1 MAAIAEISTL
11 KEWDEEWRCVEDD
24 FQNFKQTKFVE
35 YQKKMD
41 EYHKSQKS
49 CISMVNLIKRKIKDF
64 VQSLARLER
73 QDQTPE
79 SRKKV
84 AELQFRITELKNKL
98 KELEMSLP
106 SSAGSFLRL
115 CLGNIDVSLYQ
126 KKITDSIFHG
136 ILVWYYS
143 TLTLQE
149 HILIANGSRIK
160 GWWVLHHYF
169 SILLSGLLLIWPEG
183 TIYQMFRGQF
193 FVFSCY
199 LSFVQLIQYRYQSGV
214 LYRLRALGVS
224 YGMDV
229 TLDGF
234 HTWMFRGL
242 GFVLPFLIFGYLFQL
257 YNAYTLF
264 VFFHH
269 PSCLEW
275 QVLALSITFFVLFFG
290 NMTTLV
296 YVMRSKYKQTH
307 KIKFPCN

>member
-1 MAAIAEISTL
+1 
-11 KEWDEEWRCVEDD
+11 
-24 FQNFKQTKFVE
+24 
-35 YQKKMD
+35 MD

-126 KKITDSIFHG
+126 KKLEYKDNYETFKLKMTVLCLVFAFSNLYICNYRITDSIFHG

>member
-1 MAAIAEISTL
+1 
-11 KEWDEEWRCVEDD
+11 
-24 FQNFKQTKFVE
+24 
-35 YQKKMD
+35 
-41 EYHKSQKS
+41 
-49 CISMVNLIKRKIKDF
+49 
-64 VQSLARLER
+64 
-73 QDQTPE
+73 
-79 SRKKV
+79 
-84 AELQFRITELKNKL
+84 
-98 KELEMSLP
+98 
-106 SSAGSFLRL
+106 
-115 CLGNIDVSLYQ
+115 
-126 KKITDSIFHG
+126 
-136 ILVWYYS
+136 
-143 TLTLQE
+143 
-149 HILIANGSRIK
+149 
-160 GWWVLHHYF
+160 
-169 SILLSGLLLIWPEG
+169 PEG

-269 PSCLEW
+269 PSCSEW